1 MRIDTPKFIQVLN
14 LGVQGSYE
22 LSQPVISHRSTLIG
36 LDVEGTFWMTR
47 FNGGGPLLWDRLESG
62 EWKD

>member
-22 LSQPVISHRSTLIG
+22 RSRPTEEQQTTLLA
-36 LDVEGTFWMTR
+36 LDVDGGFWEAWYTTCGLNWKR
-47 FNGGGPLLWDRLESG
+47 CDSG